1 MPTPTLNLPRLRLTR
16 QAKVLLTIASLL
28 LLTAPLL
35 PFLWSHL
42 AGPKAPELIDTGLP
56 CDGAYWPAQASLVM
70 VTTDLGNVKV
80 TRPGLVSPAQP
91 RVVYLCTTRSAP

>member
-1 MPTPTLNLPRLRLTR
+1 MPAPTLNLPRLRLTR
-16 QAKVLLTIASLL
+16 QAKVLLAIASLL

-35 PFLWSHL
+35 PFLWSRL

-70 VTTDLGNVKV
+70 VTLDIGNVKV
-80 TRPGLVSPAQP
+80 TRPGLVLVEP
-91 RVVYLCTTRSAP
+91 RVIYLCTTRSAP